1 MSDEDRGAVHVYVDT
16 PTHDAFLAYSL
27 ELGWQNKTA
36 LPILL
41 VAREFKL
48 QRLLTD
54 AASFAAAPSGSKKIS
69 VYLGRDR
76 KRQLEDH
83 ATPLAPSDA
92 LSRLIQLELTE
103 RWLDR
108 ALSWSVP

>member
-1 MSDEDRGAVHVYVDT
+1 MSDEEKGAVHVYVDA
-16 PTHDAFLAYSL
+16 PTHDAFVAYSA
-27 ELGWQNKTA
+27 ELGWQNKTS

-48 QRLLTD
+48 RRLCTD
-54 AASFAAAPSGSKKIS
+54 ASNLAAAPSGSKKIS

-76 KRQLEDH
+76 KRQLECH

-103 RWLDR
+103 RWLDH
-108 ALSWSVP
+108 ALSWTVP